1 MRAGVSVAN
10 PGNNPMRSKMNMKT
24 LGKAAITFAITQL
37 LVGCTGMPVRD
48 DPSYAAT
55 PPPALPPASQSNG
68 GIYHAGYDIAL
79 FQDNKA
85 RHVGDTLTVQL
96 VEKTAASKKATTNT
110 SKATTVDIVAPDFVL
125 GSPVSRNG
133 RNPFDVSGTSS
144 SDFGGAG
151 DSSQSNSLS
160 GDITVTVAEV
170 LANGN
175 LLVRGQKRLTLNQGE
190 EFIQISGIVRPVDIH
205 SDNTV
210 LSTQLAD
217 ARIAYSGK
225 GAVQDANAMGWLARF
240 FNSAIWPF

>member
-1 MRAGVSVAN
+1 
-10 PGNNPMRSKMNMKT
+10 MNMKT
-24 LGKAAITFAITQL
+24 LDKATITLAIAL
-37 LVGCTGMPVRD
+37 LLAGCTGMPVRD

-55 PPPALPPASQSNG
+55 PPAALPPASQSNG
-68 GIYHAGYDIAL
+68 AIYHTGYDIAL

-96 VEKTAASKKATTNT
+96 VEKTAASKKASTNT
-110 SKATTVDIVAPDFVL
+110 KKDTSVAITAPDFVL
-125 GSPVSRNG
+125 GSPISRNG
-133 RNPFDVSGTSS
+133 RNPFDASGTGSS
-144 SDFGGAG
+144 SFGGTG

-175 LLVRGQKRLTLNQGE
+175 LLVRGQKRLMLNQGE

-217 ARIAYSGK
+217 ARIGYSGK
-225 GAVQDANAMGWLARF
+225 GAVQDANTMGWLARF
-240 FNSAIWPF
+240 FNSVIWPF